1 MKIQILGIMILIC
14 SLAACSTAGKKV
26 YNQPTSGIL
35 FVVPHGLEQY
45 RETIIKKCQMPLK
58 EKAVKAHQEIKI
70 VIYSYSSGIERFSIN
85 KESSHGGI
93 QQTRE
98 KGYLSVLVIIKPAN
112 EAKYIHFINIQGDNM
127 NDLALKLSKRLC
139 TLIE

>member
-1 MKIQILGIMILIC
+1 MKVQILEIMILIC
-14 SLAACSTAGKKV
+14 SLAACSTTEKKP
-26 YNQPTSGIL
+26 YNQFTSGIL

-58 EKAVKAHQEIKI
+58 EKAVKANQKIKI
-70 VIYSYSSGIERFSIN
+70 VIFSYSSGIERFSIDT
-85 KESSHGGI
+85 ETSSGSI

-98 KGYLSVLVIIKPAN
+98 KGYLSVLVIIKPVN
-112 EAKYIHFINIQGDNM
+112 KAKYIHFINIQGDNM

>member
-1 MKIQILGIMILIC
+1 MRAHTIGIIILIC
-14 SLAACSTAGKKV
+14 GLAACATTEKEV
-26 YNQPTSGIL
+26 YNQSTSGIL

-58 EKAVKAHQEIKI
+58 EKALKAHREIKI
-70 VIYSYSSGIERFSIN
+70 VIYSYSSGIERFSIDM
-85 KESSHGGI
+85 ETSSGSI

-98 KGYLSVLVIIKPAN
+98 KGYLSVLVIIKPVN
-112 EAKYIHFINIQGDNM
+112 KAKYIHFINIQGDNM

-139 TLIE
+139 TLIK